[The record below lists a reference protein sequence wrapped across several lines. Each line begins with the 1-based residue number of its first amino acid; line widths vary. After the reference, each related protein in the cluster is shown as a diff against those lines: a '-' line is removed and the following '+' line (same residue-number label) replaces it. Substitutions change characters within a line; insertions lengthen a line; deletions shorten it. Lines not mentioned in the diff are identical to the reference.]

1 MIRLLIAEDVRMVRG
16 ALVALLEL
24 ESDVTVVAEVG
35 SGEEVVPAAL
45 ESRPDLAVLD
55 INLPGLD
62 GLDAAERLWARVPGC
77 RVLLLTSLSH
87 PTVLRRALSLP
98 IAGVLLKDAPPS
110 ELVSAVRRVMAGERV
125 VDPQL
130 ALSFS
135 LPTDGLLTPREVEV
149 LRLAA
154 EGDDVRQIAQQLH
167 LSVGTVRNYLT
178 AVVQKLDARNRIDA
192 VRIARE
198 AGMI

>member
-24 ESDVTVVAEVG
+24 EPDVKVVAEVG
-35 SGEEVVPAAL
+35 SGDAVVPAAL
-45 ESRPDLAVLD
+45 EVRPDLAILD
-55 INLPGLD
+55 INLPGQD
-62 GLDAAERLWARVPGC
+62 GLTAAAKLRSYVPDC

-87 PTVLRRALSLP
+87 PTVLRRALALP
-98 IAGVLLKDAPPS
+98 GTGLLLKDAPPS
-110 ELVSAVRRVMAGERV
+110 ELFAAVRRTMTGERV

-135 LPTDGLLTPREVEV
+135 TPVDGLLTPREVEV

-154 EGDDVRQIAQQLH
+154 EGDDVRQIARQLH

-178 AVVQKLDARNRIDA
+178 AVVQKLDARNRVDA

-198 AGMI
+198 SGMI